1 MKDWYVKSRF
11 IIFRVAVIL
20 AFSVLGLRLWELQI
34 VSSESYQQSADTNR
48 FRLIPMNA
56 PRGIVYDRY
65 GRMLVRN
72 IPSFTVSI
80 VPGGLPEEN
89 DPEFRRVLERISELV
104 GIPSGLETPATAE
117 PSPVPASTDSL
128 AEATPETTETPSAG
142 SSAPKKTILSIL
154 DDRTLGEWRRVAIW
168 RPIRIATNV
177 DRQAAF
183 ILEEEHLQLPGIVV
197 TAEPLREYLDGS
209 LTAHLLGYVGSIP
222 ETWLDSYIDDEEGD
236 YEPDDMVGL
245 AGIEYS
251 LEDILRGTKG
261 QKHVEVDAF
270 EREVAVLAS
279 EPPVPGN
286 NLLLTID
293 LELQRFVEDA
303 LREGMRNAKSPVG
316 VAIVMDPRTG
326 AILSMVSLPNYDN
339 NQFSGGISYEDY
351 AALLADKHRPMMN
364 HAVSGQYPPGS
375 TFKIVSASGALQE
388 HAVDVSTR
396 LTCNGTLYLPNRY
409 APDDWSLAQPF
420 YCWRRAGHGSLNV
433 VGAIAQSCDIYFYQA
448 IGGYRDF
455 KGLGYEGLARYAKM
469 FGYGE
474 KSGIDL
480 PGELAGL
487 IPDDQW
493 KRQNYGEHWL
503 TGDTYNASI
512 GQGYILSTPLHV
524 LNATAA
530 IANKGTLYRPQ
541 LVYQVT
547 DAEGRVVDMPA
558 PEPIRQLDVS
568 LQNIELVRQGM
579 LDAVERGSAWLAQVP
594 GIRVAG
600 KTGSAEYPAVDE
612 NGNLILNKDGT
623 LPTHA
628 WFTAFAPFEDP
639 EIAVVVFLE
648 GGGEGSQQAAPV
660 AAQIMRYYFEI
671 PEPTPTP
678 TVAH

>member
-11 IIFRVAVIL
+11 IIFRVVVL
-20 AFSVLGLRLWELQI
+20 LSFSVLGLRLWELQI
-34 VSSESYQQSADTNR
+34 VSSETYQRSADTNR
-48 FRLIPMNA
+48 FRLVPIDA
-56 PRGIVYDRY
+56 PRGIIYDRY

-80 VPGGLPEEN
+80 VPGGLPDED
-89 DPEFRRVLERISELV
+89 DPEFERVLKRISELV
-104 GIPSGLETPATAE
+104 GIPSGLEPTPTPQ
-117 PSPVPASTDSL
+117 PSPAPASTDSP
-128 AEATPETTETPSAG
+128 AEATAETTETPSPET
-142 SSAPKKTILSIL
+142 STPKKTILSIL
-154 DDRTLGEWRRVAIW
+154 DDRTLGQWRKLAIW
-168 RPIRIATNV
+168 SPIRIATNV
-177 DRQAAF
+177 DREAAF
-183 ILEEEHLQLPGIVV
+183 ILEEEHLQLPGVVV
-197 TAEPLREYLDGS
+197 TAEPLREYLDGP

-222 ETWLDSYIDDEEGD
+222 ETWLDSYISDKEAG
-236 YEPDDMVGL
+236 YETDDMIGL

-261 QKHVEVDAF
+261 QKHIEVDAY

-279 EPPVPGN
+279 EPPIPGN

-293 LELQRFVEDA
+293 LDLQRFVEDV
-303 LREGMRNAKSPVG
+303 LRQGMAKAKSKVG

-326 AILSMVSLPNYDN
+326 AILASVSLPNYDN
-339 NQFSGGISYEDY
+339 NLFSGGISYEDY
-351 AALLADKHRPMMN
+351 AALLADENRPMMN

-433 VGAIAQSCDIYFYQA
+433 VDAIAQSCDIFFYQA

-455 KGLGYEGLARYAKM
+455 RGLGYEGLAKYANM

-474 KSGIDL
+474 RLGIDL

-487 IPDDQW
+487 IPSDQW

-512 GQGYILSTPLHV
+512 GQGFILATPLQV
-524 LNATAA
+524 VNATAA

-547 DAEGRVVDMPA
+547 DAEGRVIDMPA
-558 PEPIRQLDVS
+558 PEPIRQLEVS
-568 LQNIELVRQGM
+568 QRNIELVRQGM
-579 LDAVERGSAWLAQVP
+579 LQAVERGSARLAQVP
-594 GIRVAG
+594 GVRVAG

-612 NGNLILNKDGT
+612 HGNLILNPDGT

-648 GGGEGSQQAAPV
+648 GGGEGSQTAA
-660 AAQIMRYYFEI
+660 
-671 PEPTPTP
+671 
-678 TVAH
+678 